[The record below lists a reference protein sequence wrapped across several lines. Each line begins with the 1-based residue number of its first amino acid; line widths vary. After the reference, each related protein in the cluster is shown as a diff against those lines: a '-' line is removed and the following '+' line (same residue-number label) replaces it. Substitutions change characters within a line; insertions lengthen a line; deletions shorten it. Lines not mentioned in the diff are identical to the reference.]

1 MPDIARKG
9 GQVSLIRPRINR
21 WFFLILCCRPFLGF
35 AGTAA
40 VASPGGDRFILRAVS
55 VDRAPRIDGLLND
68 EVWKTA
74 PAARSFIQKQ
84 PDEGLPASEDT
95 EVRVLYTRD
104 RLFIGVMC
112 HDSQPERII
121 ANIKRRDSE
130 DILQNDHIRIMLDT
144 FHDRRNGY
152 IFVTNPLGA
161 RYDLQ
166 VRKEGKQEGGRLISN
181 PNLNADWDAVW
192 RVKSAILEN
201 GWSSE
206 IEIPLNGLRY
216 HAHTLEGWGL
226 NVLRNIRRRNEES
239 TWAPLPRNLE
249 FHKISLAGILQ
260 GLEGLEKGLNLQVK
274 PYALT
279 GVTGERPG
287 SGSLENKGHLDAG
300 LDLKYGLTSDL
311 TAELTV
317 NTDFS
322 QVEVDEQQINLTRF
336 SLFYPEKREFFLE
349 NAAVFSVGTP
359 EDAMIFFSRR
369 IGLSDTGEE
378 IPLLGGVKLAGKAGR
393 TNLGLINL
401 QSRARGGEPGNNFT
415 VLRVSRDVL
424 DQSAIG
430 LMITNRQSTESGD
443 WNRAVCLDGDF
454 VFGEN
459 FSISGYY
466 AATATPGLKG
476 QNSAS
481 KLGFQWV
488 SDLWDI
494 YGYGFDIQN
503 NFNADMGF
511 ITRTGIRRG
520 QIHVGFTPEPKIPG
534 IRRLNPHIF
543 FAYTDDRRDTL
554 LLREWHAH
562 LNVELLNGGSFGIQW
577 NRNREFVD
585 IPFEIQQ
592 DIVLPVA
599 VYDASSWKVN
609 FTTDKSRNLCFSS
622 GYQWGDF
629 YGGKS
634 QILELGGGFRPLPN
648 ITGEVKLVHNDI
660 DLPQGAFVNHVL
672 LTRLVYSFTT
682 RLYLMSLVQWN
693 SQTDSIDVNL
703 RVNFIYRPGSNLYL
717 VYNENRWVNGIPI
730 GIQDRSLALKLNY
743 LFNL

>member
-1 MPDIARKG
+1 
-9 GQVSLIRPRINR
+9 
-21 WFFLILCCRPFLGF
+21 
-35 AGTAA
+35 
-40 VASPGGDRFILRAVS
+40 
-55 VDRAPRIDGLLND
+55 
-68 EVWKTA
+68 
-74 PAARSFIQKQ
+74 
-84 PDEGLPASEDT
+84 
-95 EVRVLYTRD
+95 
-104 RLFIGVMC
+104 MC
-112 HDSQPERII
+112 HDSQPDRII
-121 ANIKRRDSE
+121 ANIKRRDSK

-152 IFVTNPLGA
+152 IFVTNPLGG

-166 VRKEGKQEGGRLISN
+166 VRKEGKQEGGRGLAN

-192 RVKSAILEN
+192 RAKSAVLED

-216 HAHTLEGWGL
+216 HAHTSEGWGL

-249 FHKISLAGILQ
+249 FHKISLAGTLQ

-274 PYALT
+274 PYTLT
-279 GVTGERPG
+279 GATGKRIE
-287 SGSLENKGHLDAG
+287 SGKLENKGLLDAG
-300 LDLKYGLTSDL
+300 LDLKYGLTSNL
-311 TAELTV
+311 TAEMTV

-349 NAAVFSVGTP
+349 NAAVFSVGSP
-359 EDAMIFFSRR
+359 EDSMIFFSRR

-393 TNLGLINL
+393 YNLGLINI
-401 QSRARGGEPGNNFT
+401 QSLARGDTSGNNFT
-415 VLRVSRDVL
+415 VLRVNRDVL
-424 DQSAIG
+424 GQSAVG
-430 LMITNRQSTESGD
+430 LMITNRQSTEGGD
-443 WNRAVCLDGDF
+443 WNRAICLDGDF

-459 FSISGYY
+459 FSLSGYY
-466 AATATPGLKG
+466 AATATPGLEG
-476 QNSAS
+476 RNTAA
-481 KLGFQWV
+481 KLGFRWI

-503 NFNADMGF
+503 NFKADMGF

-520 QIHVGFTPEPKIPG
+520 QIHVGFTPEPDIPG

-543 FAYTDDRRDTL
+543 FAYTDDRHDNL

-577 NRNREFVD
+577 NHNREFVD
-585 IPFEIQQ
+585 IPFVIQQ

-599 VYDASSWKVN
+599 VYDSPFWKLN
-609 FTTDKSRNLCFSS
+609 FSTDKSRNLCLTA

-634 QILELGGGFRPLPN
+634 KILELGGGFRPLPN
-648 ITGEVKLVHNDI
+648 LTGEVKLVHNDI

-672 LTRLVYSFTT
+672 VTRLIYSFTT

-703 RVNFIYRPGSNLYL
+703 RVNFIYHPGSSIYL
-717 VYNENRWVNGIPI
+717 VYNENRWMNGSPT

>member
-1 MPDIARKG
+1 LPDTTQKRAPVNASSRSERWIFPVIFFWMFFGLPGISAAD
-9 GQVSLIRPRINR
+9 PPNR
-21 WFFLILCCRPFLGF
+21 
-35 AGTAA
+35 
-40 VASPGGDRFILRAVS
+40 DRYILRAVN
-55 VDRAPRIDGLLND
+55 VETVPRIDGLLD
-68 EVWKTA
+68 EEVWKTA
-74 PAARSFIQKQ
+74 TPARGFTQKQ
-84 PDEGLPASEDT
+84 PDEGRPASEDT
-95 EVRVLYTRD
+95 EVRILYSRD
-104 RLFIGVMC
+104 RLFIGVIC
-112 HDSQPERII
+112 YDSQPDRII
-121 ANIKRRDSE
+121 ANIKRRDSK

-152 IFVTNPLGA
+152 IFATNPLGA

-166 VRKEGKQEGGRLISN
+166 VRKEGKKEGGIGLAN
-181 PNLNADWDAVW
+181 PNLNVDWDTVW
-192 RVKSAILEN
+192 RAKSAVLED

-216 HAHTLEGWGL
+216 HAHTSEGWGL

-249 FHKISLAGILQ
+249 FHKISLAGTLQ

-274 PYALT
+274 PYTLT
-279 GVTGERPG
+279 GATGKRTE
-287 SGSLENKGHLDAG
+287 SGKLESKGQLDAG
-300 LDLKYGLTSDL
+300 LDLKYGLTSNL
-311 TAELTV
+311 TAEMTV

-349 NAAVFSVGTP
+349 NAAVFSVGSP
-359 EDAMIFFSRR
+359 EDSMIFFSRR
-369 IGLSDTGEE
+369 IGLSDNGEE
-378 IPLLGGVKLAGKAGR
+378 IPLLGGIKLAGKAGR
-393 TNLGLINL
+393 YNLGLINL
-401 QSRARGGEPGNNFT
+401 QSLARGDTPGNNFT
-415 VLRVSRDVL
+415 VLRVIRDVL
-424 DQSAIG
+424 GQSAVG
-430 LMITNRQSTESGD
+430 LMITNRQSTEGGD
-443 WNRAVCLDGDF
+443 WNRAICLDGDF

-459 FSISGYY
+459 FSLSGYY
-466 AATATPGLKG
+466 AATAIPGLEG
-476 QNSAS
+476 RNTAA
-481 KLGFQWV
+481 KLGFRWI

-503 NFNADMGF
+503 NFKADMGF

-520 QIHVGFTPEPKIPG
+520 QIHVGFTPEPDIPG

-543 FAYTDDRRDTL
+543 FAYTDDRHDTL

-577 NRNREFVD
+577 NHNREFVD
-585 IPFEIQQ
+585 IPFVIQQ

-599 VYDASSWKVN
+599 VYDSPFWKLN
-609 FTTDKSRNLCFSS
+609 FSTDKSRNLCFTA

-634 QILELGGGFRPLPN
+634 KILELGGGFRPLPN
-648 ITGEVKLVHNDI
+648 LTGEVKLVHNDI

-672 LTRLVYSFTT
+672 VTRLIYSFTT

-693 SQTDSIDVNL
+693 SKTNSIDVNL
-703 RVNFIYRPGSNLYL
+703 RVNFIYHPGSSIYL
-717 VYNENRWVNGIPI
+717 VYNENRWMNGIPT
-730 GIQDRSLALKLNY
+730 GINDRSLALKLNY